1 MVTWCLLLPHLE
13 SSGIFHLVSCTSSAD
28 VDLDCEAVS
37 SQHHDWTQRRP
48 PLKRVVTTAV
58 TTLWW
63 HHSESH
69 EPARVMNAIEGV
81 GCSRL
86 QVVLMDVCVGID
98 QTSSMTLLGIPSV
111 LSLWHSNST
120 ALTTTQQQSGGHN
133 DLSVLQ
139 RSRCCAACIGS
150 TAYS

>member
-1 MVTWCLLLPHLE
+1 M
-13 SSGIFHLVSCTSSAD
+13 
-28 VDLDCEAVS
+28 DLDCEAVS

-111 LSLWHSNST
+111 LSLWHSNGT
-120 ALTTTQQQSGGHN
+120 ALTSGHDTTTIRWPQRPQCVTKVKVLCCVHREHCIQFMCRLQVGGGFSN
-133 DLSVLQ
+133 SC
-139 RSRCCAACIGS
+139 RS
-150 TAYS
+150 